1 LSAQVITLP
10 PESSRPPERVMVLLH
25 GWGSN
30 ADDLAGLAPLF
41 QLPNYTFI
49 CPQAPHPHPYAP
61 NGWMWYDLQFESGV
75 SGLQAKAGLAE
86 SRQWLGDWLSTLPQ
100 TTGVPLEQ
108 TVLAGFSQGGAMTL
122 DLGLTLPLAALM
134 VYSGYL
140 HNSPEHPKYTPPIL
154 LIHGQQDAVV
164 PIAAAQRARNQLT
177 QAGLRITYQEFPMGH
192 EIRTEVINLS
202 RDFLNNLYQEN

>member
-1 LSAQVITLP
+1 
-10 PESSRPPERVMVLLH
+10 
-25 GWGSN
+25 
-30 ADDLAGLAPLF
+30 
-41 QLPNYTFI
+41 
-49 CPQAPHPHPYAP
+49 
-61 NGWMWYDLQFESGV
+61 
-75 SGLQAKAGLAE
+75 
-86 SRQWLGDWLSTLPQ
+86 
-100 TTGVPLEQ
+100 
-108 TVLAGFSQGGAMTL
+108 MTL